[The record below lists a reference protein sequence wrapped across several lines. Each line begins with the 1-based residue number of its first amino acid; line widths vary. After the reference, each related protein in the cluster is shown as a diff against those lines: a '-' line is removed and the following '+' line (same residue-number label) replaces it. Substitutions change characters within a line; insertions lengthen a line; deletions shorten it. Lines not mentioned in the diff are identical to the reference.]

1 MNEYSDKKENTPQ
14 EYESL
19 LIKLEKEIRG
29 HIQTE
34 NQVKLYAET
43 LQNNLE
49 ELENENKLLKE
60 KLKIEESFNINTNS
74 NINTNDVTK
83 DKILELK
90 NELEKNKKV
99 LNSYEQQNLKLSE
112 NERKLKS
119 KLVKELKL
127 MNQKDIH
134 YKNEIELLK
143 QKLSSYHK
151 TY

>member
-49 ELENENKLLKE
+49 ELENENKALKE

-74 NINTNDVTK
+74 NTNTNDVTK

-127 MNQKDIH
+127 MRLFKT
-134 YKNEIELLK
+134 KNFIL
-143 QKLSSYHK
+143 
-151 TY
+151 